1 MIEWLGIAMWFV
13 CELLLFSGI
22 DSYVSNSI
30 ALTANYTCAMV
41 LVPFSHLFNEHR
53 IKVMVLEDGW
63 FFAIKNAIRFNID
76 DRVVPILNHST
87 RNRENNVPSSNN
99 FDANQVMGKFRNQRQ
114 SIIPPPVSPKKMD
127 RGMKSNDGTYEQKSE
142 HGLPHQVL
150 TL

>member
-76 DRVVPILNHST
+76 DRVV
-87 RNRENNVPSSNN
+87 
-99 FDANQVMGKFRNQRQ
+99 
-114 SIIPPPVSPKKMD
+114 SI
-127 RGMKSNDGTYEQKSE
+127 
-142 HGLPHQVL
+142 
-150 TL
+150 

>member
-22 DSYVSNSI
+22 NSYVSNSI
-30 ALTANYTCAMV
+30 ALTANYLCAMV

-76 DRVVPILNHST
+76 ARVVPISNHST
-87 RNRENNVPSSNN
+87 RNRENNGASSNN
-99 FDANQVMGKFRNQRQ
+99 FDASQAMGKFCNQRQ
-114 SIIPPPVSPKKMD
+114 SIIPPTVPPKKMN
-127 RGMKSNDGTYEQKSE
+127 RGTKSDDDSYEQKAE
-142 HGLPHQVL
+142 HSLPNQVL

>member
-1 MIEWLGIAMWFV
+1 
-13 CELLLFSGI
+13 
-22 DSYVSNSI
+22 
-30 ALTANYTCAMV
+30 
-41 LVPFSHLFNEHR
+41 
-53 IKVMVLEDGW
+53 MVLEYGW
-63 FFAIKNAIRFNID
+63 FFEIKNAIRFNID